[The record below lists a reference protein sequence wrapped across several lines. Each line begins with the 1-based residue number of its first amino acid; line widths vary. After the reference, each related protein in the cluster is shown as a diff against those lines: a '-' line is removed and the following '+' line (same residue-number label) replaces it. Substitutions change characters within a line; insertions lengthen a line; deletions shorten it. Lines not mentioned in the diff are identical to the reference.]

1 VCGLRFVRDEM
12 GSELHMGKHSSTGTD
27 KGKKSLSTPKVNG
40 GASDATE
47 DLRRHYQDED
57 VASTYEEKRDFR
69 EGDISLHYE
78 TEILALSAALRDVRG
93 PILEVAV
100 GTGRLYRRLR
110 QFGTT
115 YVGLDVSM
123 QMLREAKKTLG
134 HNTHRPLLARGDAF
148 QLPFRDGCFK
158 AVIGFR
164 FIKHLDISSR
174 RAVYK
179 ELKRVLLNDGLLIFD
194 FYGWRRRASRE
205 EEASRLTVAG
215 LRSELEENGF
225 KLIKVYGTRHIVCDV
240 ASAPFRWF
248 KIRPAVRAVGWVGVK
263 VLSPLDEIFDRS
275 RGGIA
280 VCKKS

>member
-1 VCGLRFVRDEM
+1 MGTSKSKKGLGIDGR
-12 GSELHMGKHSSTGTD
+12 
-27 KGKKSLSTPKVNG
+27 N
-40 GASDATE
+40 SDATE

-57 VASTYEEKRDFR
+57 VAGAYEEKRDFR

-78 TEILALSAALRDVRG
+78 TEILALSAALKDVRG

-148 QLPFRDGCFK
+148 QLPFRDSCFK

-179 ELKRVLLNDGLLIFD
+179 ELRRVLLNDGLLIFD
-194 FYGWRRRASRE
+194 FYGWRRRASR

-225 KLIKVYGTRHIVCDV
+225 KLIKVYGTRHIVCDI

-248 KIRPAVRAVGWVGVK
+248 KIRPAVRAVGWIGVK